1 MVLIESLK
9 VGQEPATNCEVPMD
23 SGRKIYYVA
32 PRKYSG
38 IFSNDNS
45 DTEVLGVQ
53 RKLSGSNAVDETD
66 KWESAN
72 DLCQY
77 ADNCIEIEKD
87 VEMFDG
93 KSVLEIGFCTG
104 LPSVFAFANGASSV
118 TMHTIDATGLE
129 SFVKPTLRR
138 NKVPRSQ
145 SKFSSGDLE
154 NCKRAL
160 SGPKFD
166 VILAPELLNT
176 DEADFEMLHEIL
188 DLSLA
193 QNGIV
198 LFSSRAYYSHCSGS
212 LPTFLDLVK
221 LKGSFDADVRWT
233 SPKSEVAPRKIIA
246 LTRSIR

>member
-9 VGQEPATNCEVPMD
+9 GVEESATNCEVPMD
-23 SGRKIYYVA
+23 SGRKIFYVA
-32 PRKYSG
+32 PRKYSAML
-38 IFSNDNS
+38 SDSS
-45 DTEVLGVQ
+45 DTENFGVQ
-53 RKLSGSNAVDETD
+53 RKLSGSNTTDEAD
-66 KWESAN
+66 KWEGAN
-72 DLCQY
+72 DLCQFS
-77 ADNCIEIEKD
+77 DNCIEIEKD
-87 VEMFDG
+87 VDMFEG
-93 KSVLEIGFCTG
+93 KRVLEIGFCTG

-118 TMHTIDATGLE
+118 TLHALDSSALTAY
-129 SFVKPTLRR
+129 VKPTLRR
-138 NKVPRSQ
+138 NKVPRSR

-160 SGPKFD
+160 NGPKFD

-176 DEADFEMLHEIL
+176 EETDFEMLHEIL

-198 LFSSRAYYSHCSGS
+198 LFSARPYYSHCSGS

-221 LKGSFDADVRWT
+221 LKGLFDADIRWT
-233 SPKSEVAPRKIIA
+233 STKDVVAPRKVVQ